1 MIVRFA
7 RTLGAAAFAE
17 KHPRAHVIVGHLDR
31 NFAVDEEATGEPTL
45 FTVLMTAQ
53 NTLDLIGE
61 CTAMVDSSASTMRL
75 SYALAEDAA
84 RVCRLVNAVPAKDN
98 DDCLWTASFQ
108 YDVGLY
114 NKLLGIRAERI
125 AGIKAAYERGEEVE
139 HVVGQGNAAQ
149 QGIDPCQGRA
159 LIGGSGWTSKRL
171 RPQC

>member
-7 RTLGAAAFAE
+7 RTLDPRTFAR
-17 KHPRAHVIVGHLDR
+17 KHPRAHVIVGYLDQ
-31 NFAVDEEATGEPTL
+31 NFAVDEEASGEPTL

-61 CTAMVDSSASTMRL
+61 CTAVVDSSTSTMRL

-84 RVCRLVNAVPAKDN
+84 RVCRLVNAVPAKGD
-98 DDCLWTASFQ
+98 DDCLGTASFH
-108 YDVGLY
+108 YDASLY

-139 HVVGQGNAAQ
+139 HVVGHGEPTRGDDTLERTPANDDVEPTRAA
-149 QGIDPCQGRA
+149 R
-159 LIGGSGWTSKRL
+159 S
-171 RPQC
+171 